1 MKRLQGKFL
10 IFVCALLLSIPL
22 GVHADGGDSSDSSF
36 NQQVDPVTVT
46 AAYDSGYRQMKA
58 GNYADAISDF
68 KTVVKLNPEHAMAFT
83 NMAYSYRKL
92 GKFKR
97 AIKLY
102 QKALAIDPNLAEAHE
117 YMGGA
122 LVELG
127 EVDQAKQHLA
137 ILEKLDPKL
146 AQSLRDDIA
155 RKERS

>member
-10 IFVCALLLSIPL
+10 MFMCVLLLSIPL
-22 GVHADGGDSSDSSF
+22 GVRADGGDTSDNSF
-36 NQQVDPVTVT
+36 NQRVDPVKVT

-68 KTVVKLNPEHAMAFT
+68 KNVVKLNPEHAMAFT

-127 EVDQAKQHLA
+127 KVDQAKQHLA

>member
-1 MKRLQGKFL
+1 MKRLKGQVL
-10 IFVCALLLSIPL
+10 TFVCALFLSIPL
-22 GVHADGGDSSDSSF
+22 GVSADGGDSSSNPF
-36 NQQVDPVTVT
+36 NQQVDPVKVT

-68 KTVVKLNPEHAMAFT
+68 KNVVALNPEHAMAFT

-97 AIKLY
+97 AVKFY
-102 QKALAIDPNLAEAHE
+102 KKALAIDPNLAEAHE

-122 LVELG
+122 LLELG
-127 EVDQAKQHLA
+127 KVDRARQHLA

-155 RKERS
+155 RKDRS

>member
-1 MKRLQGKFL
+1 MKRLQWQSL
-10 IFVCALLLSIPL
+10 IFVCALLFCIPL
-22 GVHADGGDSSDSSF
+22 SVSADAGDSSDNPL
-36 NQQVDPVTVT
+36 NQQVDPVKVT

-58 GNYADAISDF
+58 GHYADAIADF
-68 KTVVKLNPEHAMAFT
+68 KTVIELNPKHAMAFT

-92 GKFKR
+92 GNFKH
-97 AIKLY
+97 AVKLY
-102 QKALAIDPNLAEAHE
+102 KKALAIDPDLAEAHE

-122 LVELG
+122 LLELG
-127 EVDQAKQHLA
+127 KVDRAKQHLA

>member
-1 MKRLQGKFL
+1 MKRLQGKILVFA
-10 IFVCALLLSIPL
+10 CALLLSIPL
-22 GVHADGGDSSDSSF
+22 GVRADAGNSSDSSF
-36 NQQVDPVTVT
+36 NQQVDPVKVT

-58 GNYADAISDF
+58 GNYADAIADF
-68 KTVVKLNPEHAMAFT
+68 QNVIKLNPEHAMAFT

-92 GKFKR
+92 GKFAR

-102 QKALAIDPNLAEAHE
+102 KKALAIDPNLAEAHE

-122 LVELG
+122 LLELG
-127 EVDQAKQHLA
+127 KLDGAKQHLA